1 MNCAK
6 LINPH
11 FIGVVL
17 FIIANYFIFVY
28 QYMLSLKP
36 APYLLLLVVFHILF
50 IFLLWSMTK
59 AILGDP
65 GRVPIY
71 WGFFAE

>member
-1 MNCAK
+1 MNCGK
-6 LINPH
+6 LLNPH
-11 FIGVVL
+11 FIGVVV
-17 FIIANYFIFVY
+17 FIILNYFIFVY
-28 QYMLSLKP
+28 EYMLSLKP
-36 APYLLLLVVFHILF
+36 APYLLLLIVFHILF
-50 IFLLWSMTK
+50 FLLLWSMGK